1 MTHHLTFFQLTLLA
15 GIGIGVGTVLILL
28 VYMFH
33 KKVRRQLQRE
43 EGKAPTPRT
52 ENSQAFVLATLQG
65 LIADLRAD
73 QKKTQDLLRAS
84 ELRAEESARKAE
96 LLVREIE
103 EGLLIFDGQGFI
115 GLANPAAHT
124 LLGIDVWSR
133 RRFQDLLG
141 AGSDLARRVETCLE
155 NGVVT
160 RGEPVEYQ
168 SPRGEAL
175 QLLVT
180 VVPLTRQ
187 STAGEEIYGVVCLV
201 KRG

>member
-1 MTHHLTFFQLTLLA
+1 
-15 GIGIGVGTVLILL
+15 
-28 VYMFH
+28 MFH

-43 EGKAPTPRT
+43 EGKAPTLRT

-96 LLVREIE
+96 LLAREIE

-115 GLANPAAHT
+115 SLANPAAHT

-141 AGSDLARRVETCLE
+141 AGSGLARRVETGPKTEWLRAANRSSTRVRAARRCTCLLPLL
-155 NGVVT
+155 
-160 RGEPVEYQ
+160 RSPV
-168 SPRGEAL
+168 SRRPGRK
-175 QLLVT
+175 
-180 VVPLTRQ
+180 
-187 STAGEEIYGVVCLV
+187 STASSAW
-201 KRG
+201 